1 MSVLLPKKA
10 SFPQKFVYFYHKVFP
25 SAEKDIGVH
34 TN

>member
-10 SFPQKFVYFYHKVFP
+10 SFPQSLFIFIIKYFRVQI
-25 SAEKDIGVH
+25 KDIGVH

>member
-10 SFPQKFVYFYHKVFP
+10 SFPQKFVYIIKYFRVQI
-25 SAEKDIGVH
+25 KDIGVH